1 MAGGFGLASLVASC
15 LLALSARSDSR
26 RATVALPRNGP
37 AGPEPRAVCP
47 ARCRCYLNILS
58 CHPQKPLEPPDG
70 AWNRTADTLT
80 RVPKGTRGTVSGHV
94 LTPFSVLDFRD
105 NNISFIWKDSW
116 LAYPSTEYLFLSY
129 NSIRFIADYMFQ
141 PTPEIELIDISNN
154 KLFAVQSNL
163 FRTKH
168 GLRFLKVLDLS
179 NNNILVLGPGA
190 FSQLSNLHFLNI
202 SDNYLSLIGNGAF
215 DHLNSVIYLDLRAT
229 SISLDVLKSIL
240 ESTTNIVNLY
250 ISHTLRCC
258 LCKFPNLN
266 KLILTRN
273 VEINCKNIFCTVS
286 QIQCYT
292 KEVKHIN
299 VLKDK
304 ERIIEEMEGV
314 KAGTVLTLPGRK
326 HSEEAPNKITKL
338 ERSRSTGDVGLNS
351 FLSKDLKSGDKQGKL
366 KEELINKNTKLKDKI
381 KNEELARDTDREKL
395 KQINMAKLSSKSERP
410 ALPDEGNEEN
420 T

>member
-116 LAYPSTEYLFLSY
+116 LAYPSTEYLNLKGNHLTDLIPESFEGLSRLKYLFLSY

-240 ESTTNIVNLY
+240 ESTTNIVNLT
-250 ISHTLRCC
+250 HR
-258 LCKFPNLN
+258 
-266 KLILTRN
+266 
-273 VEINCKNIFCTVS
+273 
-286 QIQCYT
+286 
-292 KEVKHIN
+292 
-299 VLKDK
+299 
-304 ERIIEEMEGV
+304 
-314 KAGTVLTLPGRK
+314 
-326 HSEEAPNKITKL
+326 
-338 ERSRSTGDVGLNS
+338 
-351 FLSKDLKSGDKQGKL
+351 
-366 KEELINKNTKLKDKI
+366 
-381 KNEELARDTDREKL
+381 
-395 KQINMAKLSSKSERP
+395 
-410 ALPDEGNEEN
+410 
-420 T
+420 